1 MDMTA
6 VLLQLISGAV
16 GGNVAGLANKAR
28 TLGPLLNT
36 ILGALGG
43 LGGGQ
48 LAGGALN
55 GGTAAEVGTSAV
67 VPHAPGEAEVAKLT
81 VVPGLRGQGLGRRL
95 VAASLEVVR
104 RGGYERAV
112 LVSNSKL
119 REAIRLYESLG
130 FGHRPMPAG
139 VEYETANVWM
149 ELDLGPPASV

>member
-67 VPHAPGEAEVAKLT
+67 VGALLPLIVGMLKKKA
-81 VVPGLRGQGLGRRL
+81 
-95 VAASLEVVR
+95 
-104 RGGYERAV
+104 
-112 LVSNSKL
+112 
-119 REAIRLYESLG
+119 
-130 FGHRPMPAG
+130 
-139 VEYETANVWM
+139 
-149 ELDLGPPASV
+149 